1 MALLGHCLRDLH
13 QCEADFRQVNQNL
26 QMKSK
31 VLSLGELVGN
41 ISDVTLKSN
50 FKIQLKNTGS
60 VMVQIASRNA
70 CVTLYNIV
78 ALFSS
83 RKGNPLAR
91 VSLARVTLPS
101 TCTFLLFF
109 FPSCLQGS

>member
-91 VSLARVTLPS
+91 VSLALGLP
-101 TCTFLLFF
+101 FLALAHFF
-109 FPSCLQGS
+109 FFFSIVFTR